1 MWWLDKGCTAQ
12 GLEGK
17 VGSALCLG
25 PPQKEAFTWDTVA
38 AGRLGKRL
46 GWLHRAAF
54 SKPRGRLSVSIPRCN
69 SWGREVWLWYKEEGS
84 VSLLCRYTRAGSSC
98 QGEAWRPISSPLLL
112 PVLLALVCC
121 PQPFSALQPWR

>member
-38 AGRLGKRL
+38 AGGWGK
-46 GWLHRAAF
+46 GWD
-54 SKPRGRLSVSIPRCN
+54 
-69 SWGREVWLWYKEEGS
+69 GS
-84 VSLLCRYTRAGSSC
+84 TEQRFPSPGAGY
-98 QGEAWRPISSPLLL
+98 L
-112 PVLLALVCC
+112 
-121 PQPFSALQPWR
+121 